1 LSARLRPKVAHA
13 QHTTESNSQQTIPST
28 PTQPS
33 PQDTQPQKDAHA
45 QTQEPTSINIADD
58 TQKTQETPDSVSE
71 INPQPEQ
78 TIQETSLQQNIQSS
92 TQSTPSATKTPP
104 KTWATLFASTAPK
117 PVPKRVSVSTQA
129 TNTHPD
135 FVNNYAKKAEQNL
148 EQSQTQSLYG
158 T

>member
-1 LSARLRPKVAHA
+1 
-13 QHTTESNSQQTIPST
+13 
-28 PTQPS
+28 
-33 PQDTQPQKDAHA
+33 
-45 QTQEPTSINIADD
+45 
-58 TQKTQETPDSVSE
+58 VSE
-71 INPQPEQ
+71 INPQPEH
-78 TIQETSLQQNIQSS
+78 TISDIKETSLQQNIQSS

-104 KTWATLFASTAPK
+104 KTWATLFASTTAPK
-117 PVPKRVSVSTQA
+117 PVPKRDFVSTQA